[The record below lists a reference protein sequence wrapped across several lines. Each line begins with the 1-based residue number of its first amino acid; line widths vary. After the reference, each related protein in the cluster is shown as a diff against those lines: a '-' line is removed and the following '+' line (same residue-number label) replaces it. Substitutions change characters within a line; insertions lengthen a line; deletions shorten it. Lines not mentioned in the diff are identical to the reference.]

1 MRAEPFDELRTAL
14 VEARIDV
21 PSASSGRRL
30 RQAQGTK
37 PGVHRLADP
46 LALAIALALIGVSA
60 YVGHG
65 LKERGL
71 PIVLPRPPLLAFW
84 HPHLGWG
91 TPLSLL
97 CVLVGL
103 RLQRFAAKLAWRRLL
118 LSGWLLNLA
127 WLCSLALIDGLRE
140 GWIDVLLDPNEYL
153 HDVPRITDPAA
164 FVATFTHFIA
174 FGDGVN
180 GTNVWTTHVAGHPPL
195 ATLIFWLLAR
205 IGLGGGFWA
214 GALCILAA
222 SATSVAIP
230 VTLRELGA
238 GAAARRAVPFV
249 ALFPGAVWM
258 AVSADGLF
266 AGVATGGLAL
276 VCVGAARGRLLASLL
291 GGLLLGT
298 ALFLSYGLVLFGL
311 VVLTAVALSVQQRGL
326 RPTVGPWL
334 VACAGVAV
342 VATVH
347 LAYGFNWLTGLTQ
360 LRIRYYQ
367 GIASQ
372 RPFSYFVY
380 ANLAAWLI
388 SCSPLLAIAIARSI
402 GVLAC
407 WRREPPS
414 EDRVVALMAFSG
426 VLAAL
431 VADLSALSKAETER
445 IWLTFGV
452 VAGSGFA
459 LLRGRFASWALVGAA
474 SWAILVNHVF
484 NTGW

>member
-1 MRAEPFDELRTAL
+1 MTGKDKGVGVGDRT
-14 VEARIDV
+14 VE
-21 PSASSGRRL
+21 SE
-30 RQAQGTK
+30 
-37 PGVHRLADP
+37 RLAAVATDDHERHARAWRLGDP
-46 LALAIALALIGVSA
+46 LAMAVALALIGVSA

-65 LKERGL
+65 MKQRGL
-71 PIVLPRPPLLAFW
+71 PIVLPSPPLLAFW

-91 TPLSLL
+91 TPLCVL

-103 RLQRFAAKLAWRRLL
+103 RLQRVAAELAWRRLL
-118 LSGWLLNLA
+118 LAGWMLNLA
-127 WLCSLALIDGLRE
+127 WLCSLTLIDGLRN

-153 HDVPRITDPAA
+153 HDVPRITNPAA
-164 FVATFTHFIA
+164 FVASFTHFIA
-174 FGDGVN
+174 FGEGVD

-195 ATLIFWLLAR
+195 TTLIFWLLAR

-214 GALCILAA
+214 GALCVLVA
-222 SATSVAIP
+222 SAASVAIP
-230 VTLRELGA
+230 VTVRELGA
-238 GAAARRAVPFV
+238 SSAARRAVPFV

-266 AGVATGGLAL
+266 AGVATSGLAL
-276 VCVGAARGRLLASLL
+276 VCAGAIRGRLLASLV
-291 GGLLLGT
+291 GSLLLGT

-311 VVLTAVALSVQQRGL
+311 VVLTAVALAVRQRGL

-334 VACAGVAV
+334 VACLGVAA
-342 VATVH
+342 VAAIH
-347 LAYGFNWLTGLTQ
+347 LAYGFNWVTGLTQ

-372 RPFSYFVY
+372 RPFSYFAY

-388 SCSPLLAIAIARSI
+388 SCSPLLAIAISRSI
-402 GVLAC
+402 GVLARGRGP
-407 WRREPPS
+407 WT
-414 EDRVVALMAFSG
+414 EDRVVALMALSG

-431 VADLSALSKAETER
+431 LADLSALSKAETER

-452 VAGSGFA
+452 IGCSGLA
-459 LLRGRFASWALVGAA
+459 LLRGRWASWALAGGAG
-474 SWAILVNHVF
+474 WAILVNHLF

>member
-1 MRAEPFDELRTAL
+1 MRAES
-14 VEARIDV
+14 VEARIGA
-21 PSASSGRRL
+21 PSTSSGRRPSTGSGRRL
-30 RQAQGTK
+30 QPAQRRK
-37 PGVHRLADP
+37 SWVHRLADP
-46 LALAIALALIGVSA
+46 LALAVGLTLIVVSA

-91 TPLSLL
+91 TPLSVL

-118 LSGWLLNLA
+118 LADWLLNLA
-127 WLCSLALIDGLRE
+127 WLCSLALIDGLRA

-164 FVATFTHFIA
+164 FVASFTHFIA
-174 FGDGVN
+174 FGEGVDG
-180 GTNVWTTHVAGHPPL
+180 TSVWTTHVAGHPPL

-205 IGLGGGFWA
+205 VGLGGGFWA
-214 GALCILAA
+214 GTLCILAA
-222 SATSVAIP
+222 SAVSVAIP

-276 VCVGAARGRLLASLL
+276 VCLGAARGRLLASLL
-291 GGLLLGT
+291 GGVLLGV

-311 VVLTAVALSVQQRGL
+311 VVLTALGVSVQQRGL
-326 RPTVGPWL
+326 RRSAGPWL
-334 VACAGVAV
+334 VACTGAAAVA
-342 VATVH
+342 AVH

-372 RPFSYFVY
+372 RPFSYFAY

-388 SCSPLLAIAIARSI
+388 SCSPLLAIAISRSI
-402 GVLAC
+402 GILAR
-407 WRREPPS
+407 WRRDPWT
-414 EDRVVALMAFSG
+414 EDRVVALLALSG

-431 VADLSALSKAETER
+431 IADLSALSKAETER
-445 IWLTFGV
+445 IWLTFGILAY
-452 VAGSGFA
+452 AGLA
-459 LLRGRFASWALVGAA
+459 LLRGRLASWALVGAA
-474 SWAILVNHVF
+474 SWAVVVNHLF

>member
-1 MRAEPFDELRTAL
+1 MTGKDKGVGVGDRT
-14 VEARIDV
+14 VE
-21 PSASSGRRL
+21 SE
-30 RQAQGTK
+30 
-37 PGVHRLADP
+37 RLAAVATDDHERHARAWRLGDP
-46 LALAIALALIGVSA
+46 LAMAVALALIGVSA

-65 LKERGL
+65 MKQRGL
-71 PIVLPRPPLLAFW
+71 PIVLPSPPLLAFW

-91 TPLSLL
+91 TPLCVL

-103 RLQRFAAKLAWRRLL
+103 RLQRVAAELAWRRLL
-118 LSGWLLNLA
+118 LAGWMLNLA
-127 WLCSLALIDGLRE
+127 WLCSLTLIDGLRN

-153 HDVPRITDPAA
+153 HDVPRITNPAA
-164 FVATFTHFIA
+164 FVASFTHFIA
-174 FGDGVN
+174 FGEGVD

-195 ATLIFWLLAR
+195 TTLIFWLLAR

-214 GALCILAA
+214 GALCVLVA
-222 SATSVAIP
+222 SAASVAIP
-230 VTLRELGA
+230 VTVRELGA
-238 GAAARRAVPFV
+238 SSAARRAVPFV

-266 AGVATGGLAL
+266 AGVATSGLAL
-276 VCVGAARGRLLASLL
+276 VCAGAIRGRLLASLV

-311 VVLTAVALSVQQRGL
+311 VVLTAVALAVRQRGL

-334 VACAGVAV
+334 VACLGVAA
-342 VATVH
+342 VAAIH
-347 LAYGFNWLTGLTQ
+347 LAYGFNWVTGLTQ

-372 RPFSYFVY
+372 RPFSYFAY

-388 SCSPLLAIAIARSI
+388 SCSPLLAIAISRSI
-402 GVLAC
+402 GVLARGRGP
-407 WRREPPS
+407 WT
-414 EDRVVALMAFSG
+414 EDRVVALMALSG

-431 VADLSALSKAETER
+431 LADLSALSKAETER

-452 VAGSGFA
+452 IGCSGLA
-459 LLRGRFASWALVGAA
+459 LLRGRWASWALAGGAG
-474 SWAILVNHVF
+474 WAILVNHLF